1 MVDTRTHKGLMMVEI
16 LYGYHPVREAL
27 RARKRKLLE
36 VCLPKGKSS
45 SRIEEVASL
54 ATAAHVSI
62 NRVPLGRIESIAATD
77 AHQGICASAG
87 PYVWSDLS
95 RLLKKAEGGN
105 SFLLLL
111 DHIVDP
117 HNLGALLRTAFCA
130 GLDGV
135 VITKDRSAQPTP
147 AVSKASA
154 GTMEHISLTRVTNMV
169 STIRTLKESGL
180 WVAGLDKHIGQ
191 SIYANDLTGPMALV
205 IGSEEKGIRPLV
217 KKHCD
222 LMIAIP
228 QVGDVDSLNA
238 SVAGGVVMY
247 EVYRQRE
254 AELKQKTRKS

>member
-1 MVDTRTHKGLMMVEI
+1 MTEI

-27 RARKRKLLE
+27 RAGKRKLLE
-36 VCLPKGKSS
+36 IYVPNGKLSA
-45 SRIEEVASL
+45 RVEEVADL
-54 ATAAHVSI
+54 ALSAHVSI
-62 NRVPLGRIESIAATD
+62 QRVSIGKIESMTATQS
-77 AHQGICASAG
+77 HQGICAATG

-95 RLLKKAEGGN
+95 RLLKTVKGHKP
-105 SFLLLL
+105 FLLLL

-169 STIRTLKESGL
+169 STIKRLKDSGL
-180 WVAGLDKHIGQ
+180 WVAGLDKHTGAN
-191 SIYANDLTGPMALV
+191 IYTSDLTGPLALI

-228 QVGDVDSLNA
+228 QIGDVDSLNA

-247 EVYRQRE
+247 ETYRQRE
-254 AELKQKTRKS
+254 VISIL